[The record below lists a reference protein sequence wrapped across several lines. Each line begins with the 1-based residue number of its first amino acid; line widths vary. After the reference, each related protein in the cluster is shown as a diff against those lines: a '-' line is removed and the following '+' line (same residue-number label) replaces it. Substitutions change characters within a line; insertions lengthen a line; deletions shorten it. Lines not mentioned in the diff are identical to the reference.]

1 VSWRLP
7 RNCSWGWTV
16 RTCRSGPLLPQS
28 AIWSSGMD
36 SLRMISIESHT
47 RMRAC
52 FTPQS
57 LLERAMCWMRSEV
70 LRKGRT
76 PAERS
81 SILEFPFSFSKL
93 TDAIFGFRIW
103 RRRNIWRSAIHV
115 PIELISI
122 TPFEF
127 TQIAHRLRGR
137 RSGMRTA
144 FAWKKGQR
152 REIVMSVQPRMSD
165 LRRFPRNKA
174 LVRQRLH

>member
-7 RNCSWGWTV
+7 RTCSWGWTV
-16 RTCRSGPLLPQS
+16 RTCRSGRLLPQS

-81 SILEFPFSFSKL
+81 SI
-93 TDAIFGFRIW
+93 FGVSIQLFQVD
-103 RRRNIWRSAIHV
+103 RRNIWRSAIHV

-127 TQIAHRLRGR
+127 TKIAHRLRGR
-137 RSGMRTA
+137 SCGMRTA

-152 REIVMSVQPRMSD
+152 REIVMSVQPRNERS
-165 LRRFPRNKA
+165 A
-174 LVRQRLH
+174 